1 MDSIRVRPGGAV
13 TGAYEPPGDKS
24 ISHRAVMFGALAT
37 GTSRFQNFLEADDC
51 LRTIHAFQSLG
62 ISVTWKPESGVLQIE
77 GKGLTGLEPPAGI
90 LDLGNSGTSI
100 RLLLGILAGQR
111 FEAALTGDESLC
123 SRPMGRVTRPLKQ
136 MGAQIK
142 GRDNGNFAPLT
153 IRGGRLKGID
163 FENSLSSAQVKS
175 ALLLAGLYA
184 EGKTRVQE
192 KIPSRDHTERFLK
205 AAGAPFREESGWL
218 CVEKAVELKPLN
230 ADLPGDF
237 SAAAFFITGAALKE
251 GSELRVKNVGLNPTR
266 TGLLGVLRRM
276 GASIEEKVVENTLE
290 PVGEIRVKGRRL
302 KGVRVAPE
310 EIPALIDELPILM
323 VACALADGE
332 SLISGARELRV
343 KETDR
348 IASMAE
354 GLNRL
359 GASVKELPD
368 GCILEGV
375 EGFKGETVKS
385 YGDHRT
391 AMSLAVAG
399 LRSQNDVVIEGVE
412 CVKTSYPG
420 FFSDFNGLKN
430 TSN

>member
-1 MDSIRVRPGGAV
+1 MDEVRVRPGGTV
-13 TGAYEPPGDKS
+13 TGPYEPPGDKS

-51 LRTIHAFQSLG
+51 LRTLQAFQSLG
-62 ISVTWKPESGVLQIE
+62 IPVTLKPKSGVLQIE
-77 GKGLTGLEPPAGI
+77 GKGLMGLKPPSDVI
-90 LDLGNSGTSI
+90 DLGNSGTSI

-111 FEAALTGDESLC
+111 FKAVLTGDGSLC

-142 GRDNGNFAPLT
+142 GKDNGNFAPLT
-153 IRGGRLKGID
+153 IRGGRLQGID
-163 FENSLSSAQVKS
+163 FENSLASAQVKS

-184 EGKTRVQE
+184 EGKTRVHE
-192 KIPSRDHTERFLK
+192 KILSRDHTERFLK

-218 CVEKAVELKPLN
+218 CVEKAAELKPLN

-237 SAAAFFITGAALKE
+237 SAAAFFITGAALIE

-266 TGLLGVLRRM
+266 TGLLKVLRRM
-276 GASIEEKVVENTLE
+276 GASIEEKVIEETLE
-290 PVGEIRVKGRRL
+290 PVGEIRVRGGRL

-310 EIPALIDELPILM
+310 EIPSLIDELPILM
-323 VACALADGE
+323 VACALAEGE
-332 SLISGARELRV
+332 SLIAGAKELRV

-348 IASMAE
+348 IASMTE

-359 GASVKELPD
+359 GARVKELPD

-375 EGFKGETVKS
+375 EGFKGGTVKS
-385 YGDHRT
+385 DGDHRT

-399 LRSQNDVVIEGVE
+399 LRSQGEVVIEGVE

-420 FFSDFNGLKN
+420 FFTDFDRLKN